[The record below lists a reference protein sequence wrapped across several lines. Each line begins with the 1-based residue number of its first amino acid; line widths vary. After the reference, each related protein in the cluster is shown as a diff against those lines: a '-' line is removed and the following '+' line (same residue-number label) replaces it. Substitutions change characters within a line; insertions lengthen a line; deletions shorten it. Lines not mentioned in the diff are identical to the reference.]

1 MTRKKTKSKHREA
14 QDELAID
21 MYTCTTGDG
30 VSGRRMLSVERCST
44 SSHSRISHSRLQ
56 TRSISIQAIEVI
68 GRCQM
73 SLTK

>member
-1 MTRKKTKSKHREA
+1 MTRKKTQSKYREA

-21 MYTCTTGDG
+21 IYTTGDG

-56 TRSISIQAIEVI
+56 TRSISIKAIEVI